1 MRFKLRYIGGGR
13 RYDSRCTYI
22 GRLHWVKLLDI
33 GKVEDC
39 VCRGINDLHS
49 GFPGGKGGPIIDD
62 RRCLDGPEYLS
73 RC

>member
-1 MRFKLRYIGGGR
+1 MTLGVHIGK
-13 RYDSRCTYI
+13 
-22 GRLHWVKLLDI
+22 LHWVKLLDI
-33 GKVEDC
+33 GRVEDC